1 MEVRHASLASVHVIS
16 LRVRGL
22 TRMGE
27 QSVLDAKRLAEQ
39 NGGLYLT
46 AETQDE
52 LKDVVREN
60 ARLRDSD
67 GVREALDARGLVDQR
82 GDGGFEAA
90 HILRPRLA
98 VIAVLDQRELEVGT
112 AEKIDQVER
121 VAPWHVRI
129 AHALQDA
136 YRAVEVKQ
144 SLADEM

>member
-1 MEVRHASLASVHVIS
+1 MSR
-16 LRVRGL
+16 
-22 TRMGE
+22 
-27 QSVLDAKRLAEQ
+27 Q
-39 NGGLYLT
+39 NSRLYLT
-46 AETQDE
+46 AEAQMSSRTPSR
-52 LKDVVREN
+52 KRSA
-60 ARLRDSD
+60 ARWC

-98 VIAVLDQRELEVGT
+98 VIAVLDQRELEVGA

-121 VAPWHVRI
+121 VAPRHVRI